1 MENIQGRKTQKAGLD
16 RDNFSINSHRDVLY
30 ISPNL
35 QDILDCFVSYKI

>member
-30 ISPNL
+30 IL
-35 QDILDCFVSYKI
+35 IICIVTFV